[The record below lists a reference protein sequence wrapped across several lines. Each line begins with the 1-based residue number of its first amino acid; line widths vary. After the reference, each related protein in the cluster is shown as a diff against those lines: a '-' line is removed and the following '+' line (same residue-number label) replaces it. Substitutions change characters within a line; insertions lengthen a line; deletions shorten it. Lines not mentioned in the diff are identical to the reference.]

1 MRTVHFKR
9 RGFANCLELRGLPR
23 EDSPHCYTYIELNRN
38 GDIDFLKMEH
48 VCSGRVWAS
57 KTVEGRYG
65 SEKTHRLIWKKIEKA
80 IGNFIGEEVCLE
92 KYIESYHWG
101 YTDYDKQLHPD
112 DRHMLQLKNGNWIDI
127 TDMSTE
133 MVTPLL
139 DTESLSE
146 YFKGWNVQRFPNVV
160 EILDHPPQKMLDMK
174 FVDLYSLIH
183 NGHYKKDFE
192 QEFMEATKS

>member
-9 RGFANCLELRGLPR
+9 HGFADWLELQGLPKD
-23 EDSPHCYTYIELNRN
+23 DSPHCYTYIELNRC
-38 GDIDFLKMEH
+38 GDIDCLKMEH

-65 SEKTHRLIWKKIEKA
+65 SEKTHRLSWRKIEKA
-80 IGNFIGEEVCLE
+80 IGDFIGDEVCLE

-112 DRHMLQLKNGNWIDI
+112 DRHMLKLKNGNWIDI

-133 MVTPLL
+133 QVAPML
-139 DTESLSE
+139 DAKSLSE

-160 EILDHPPQKMLDMK
+160 EILDHPTQKLLNMK

-192 QEFMEATKS
+192 QEFVKATKS